1 MRRPQHGFGRY
12 FEEVSKGEAEV
23 KDYFVDNFP
32 LSLTAVFTAMIILF
46 FNFCVITSYVGV
58 GYVEII

>member
-32 LSLTAVFTAMIILF
+32 LSLTAVFTAMTILF
-46 FNFCVITSYVGV
+46 FFTFV
-58 GYVEII
+58 